1 MFDIFKNKDIVKRL
15 QDRITE
21 AEESIKAYSKYNL
34 FNEVT
39 EETRKLNE
47 LKYILTGDRE
57 FLKETK

>member
-34 FNEVT
+34 FNEVA

>member
-34 FNEVT
+34 FNEIT

>member
-1 MFDIFKNKDIVKRL
+1 MFDILKNKDIVKRL
-15 QDRITE
+15 QDRISE

-34 FNEVT
+34 FSEIT

-57 FLKETK
+57 YLKETK